1 MARAAAIFSSHNFL
15 VQSADGELLLW
26 SIKDGGAGLVDARE
40 GRDVQWATH
49 TVTGDA

>member
-1 MARAAAIFSSHNFL
+1 MCF

-26 SIKDGGAGLVDARE
+26 SVKDGGAGLVDGRE

-49 TVTGDA
+49 TVTGDV